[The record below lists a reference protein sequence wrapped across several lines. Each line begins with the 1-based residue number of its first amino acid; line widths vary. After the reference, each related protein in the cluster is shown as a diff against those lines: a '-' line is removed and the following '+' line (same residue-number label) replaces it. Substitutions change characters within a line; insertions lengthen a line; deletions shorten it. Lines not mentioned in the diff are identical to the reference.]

1 MNDQDVRVIKTNNL
15 IRAAF
20 LALLA
25 EKGLHAMT
33 VQDILDRAQINRST
47 FYKHFSNKNEVAKV
61 LVEELTALVKERLK
75 QRFSIPTKEFI
86 DSNRPLFEQ
95 YHQLIY
101 LIGQIETPK
110 IHLYNDIHKIV
121 KEKYIEHLK
130 IENVPAEEDLDFQGH
145 LFATITLGMMR
156 YIIEKGEMPQG
167 DALIHNVN
175 VVFDQFVIRTE

>member
-1 MNDQDVRVIKTNNL
+1 MEFGRDFINDQDVRDIKTNNL
-15 IRAAF
+15 IRTAF

-25 EKGLHAMT
+25 EKGFHAMT

-47 FYKHFSNKNEVAKV
+47 FYKHFPNKIEAAKV
-61 LVEELTALVKERLK
+61 LVEELTAL
-75 QRFSIPTKEFI
+75 
-86 DSNRPLFEQ
+86 
-95 YHQLIY
+95 
-101 LIGQIETPK
+101 
-110 IHLYNDIHKIV
+110 V